1 MKSSKRH
8 HLAFTGGKCL
18 RTVYKQEGVNQ
29 MKKLVVLGLA
39 TMFALTACSDNKA
52 TTETPKETG
61 NAKPAKLSLN
71 WSVMNGN
78 LGNVTLPSADKD
90 FVKKAIE
97 EKFNVDLKID
107 YMVTGKEYHDKL
119 NATLAGGSAPDLF
132 IAGGAESQKYIND
145 GITAN
150 LGTFITKET
159 MPNYFKW
166 VTKEEVDAYQLKQG
180 EFTRGMVP
188 FSRNTYA
195 SWYIRQDWLDK
206 LGLKSPKNYEELT
219 NVLTQFTKADPD
231 GNGKQDTYGFTAAGS
246 GQNLPFDFPQWLNNG
261 FVADFMI
268 VDNSYVDNRTD
279 LKVQGVIDQVVEW
292 NKAGIVDPDWFL
304 NKPPAHFDKA
314 SQGRVGMFFTAGDK
328 TVALDSVATSV
339 QNRTKA
345 LDPKANWQP
354 IYPLNKPIMWKYNV
368 PTDTLLISK
377 STADKSPDKVKRS
390 LEIVN
395 WLAGE
400 EGFLLS
406 HFGQEGKHYTKSGN
420 KITLNVAAFESDI
433 AKAGNWLNVYAAFTP
448 EDPNVLG
455 FELIDSRVSEHDR
468 TILKTVEGFPKHNA
482 LPPVS
487 LVPPAGINIG
497 DFRKEMSKFHAKAVL
512 EDKSGKNW
520 PQYREELMTKFKGR
534 EIFTEYTKQLNSV
547 LKDKKLNE
555 FK

>member
-1 MKSSKRH
+1 
-8 HLAFTGGKCL
+8 
-18 RTVYKQEGVNQ
+18 
-29 MKKLVVLGLA
+29 MKKLVAVGLA
-39 TMFALTACSDNKA
+39 ALFALTACSNDKA
-52 TTETPKETG
+52 SEAPGTANGSPTAPVG
-61 NAKPAKLSLN
+61 AKPAKLSLY

-78 LGNVTLPSADKD
+78 LGNVTLPSAEKD
-90 FVKKAIE
+90 FVKKTIE

-150 LGTFITKET
+150 LSKFFTKEAL
-159 MPNYFKW
+159 PNYFKW
-166 VTKEEVDAYQLKQG
+166 VSNEENDAFQLKQG
-180 EFTRGMVP
+180 EFSRAIVP
-188 FSRNTYA
+188 FSRNAYA

-206 LGLKSPKNYEELT
+206 LGLKAPKNFAELT
-219 NVLTQFTKADPD
+219 NVMTQFTKGDPD

-246 GQNLPFDFPQWLNNG
+246 GQNLPLDFPQWLNNG

-268 VDNSYVDNRTD
+268 VDNNYVDNRTD
-279 LKVQGVIDQVVEW
+279 PKVQGVIDQVVEW
-292 NKAGIVDPDWFL
+292 NQAGIVDPDWFL
-304 NKPPAHFDKA
+304 NKPPAQFDKA
-314 SQGRVGMFFTAGDK
+314 AQGKVGMFFTAGDK

-339 QNRTKA
+339 QNRSKA

-354 IYPLNKPIMWKYNV
+354 IYPLDKPIMWKYNV
-368 PTDTLLISK
+368 PTDTILISK
-377 STADKSPDKVKRS
+377 ATADKSPDKVKRS
-390 LEIVN
+390 LDIVN
-395 WLAGE
+395 WLTSE
-400 EGFLLS
+400 EGFLLT
-406 HFGQEGKHYTKSGN
+406 HYGQEGKHYTRDGK

-433 AKAGNWLNVYAAFTP
+433 AKAGNWLNVYGAFTP
-448 EDPNVLG
+448 DEPNVLG

-468 TILKTVEGFPKHNA
+468 AILKTVEGFPKHNA

-497 DFRKEMSKFHAKAVL
+497 DFRKEMSKYHIKAVL

-534 EIFTEYTKQLNSV
+534 DIFTEYTKQLNSV
-547 LKDKKLNE
+547 LKDKKLND